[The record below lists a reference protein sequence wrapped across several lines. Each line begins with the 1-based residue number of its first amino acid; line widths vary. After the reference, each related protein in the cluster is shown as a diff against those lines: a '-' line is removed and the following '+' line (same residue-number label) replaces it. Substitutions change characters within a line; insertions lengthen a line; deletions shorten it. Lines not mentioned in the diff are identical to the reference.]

1 MVVSD
6 TQKQILK
13 LRKEIK
19 KCACEKK
26 EKQLKSLIEK
36 NKKELAEKKKPKVVI
51 KGKAKLTKEQKE
63 KLKAK
68 KGLTEVEKN
77 RCMKAV
83 NNANSVIRLYEKQG
97 GDIKNS
103 DFSNKKD
110 LMETITDLKKM
121 KPQLKLCSKTEQDIV
136 DKALSLHSKGIS
148 KKEPTKEEP
157 TKDEKGNTFQDKEK
171 EIKELFTKALSPE
184 LKKAY
189 QSKDTNKMKK
199 EYKKAV
205 NILAEYL
212 GKTGF
217 ATNVSQARRTINGG
231 SVGRLIKSFGEGK
244 KLKEPYIFRKVD
256 LSDVYNRL
264 NLTKKEPTKEEPTK
278 DDPKKV
284 WNTIKDLNWKG
295 NVRSKILALFGEGRM
310 GFKNYYIIKSSEIKG
325 NKFIIKYVNTP
336 YRAKMETTDGMA
348 LEDKKEN
355 EKKYI
360 ELTTKPQTS
369 KFTIPKN

>member
-36 NKKELAEKKKPKVVI
+36 NKKELAEKNKPKLVR

-63 KLKAK
+63 KLRAK
-68 KGLTEVEKN
+68 
-77 RCMKAV
+77 
-83 NNANSVIRLYEKQG
+83 
-97 GDIKNS
+97 
-103 DFSNKKD
+103 
-110 LMETITDLKKM
+110 
-121 KPQLKLCSKTEQDIV
+121 
-136 DKALSLHSKGIS
+136 
-148 KKEPTKEEP
+148 
-157 TKDEKGNTFQDKEK
+157 KGNTFQDKEK
-171 EIKELFTKALSPE
+171 EIKKLFTKALSPE

-256 LSDVYNRL
+256 LSDVYNR
-264 NLTKKEPTKEEPTK
+264 
-278 DDPKKV
+278 
-284 WNTIKDLNWKG
+284 
-295 NVRSKILALFGEGRM
+295 
-310 GFKNYYIIKSSEIKG
+310 
-325 NKFIIKYVNTP
+325 
-336 YRAKMETTDGMA
+336 
-348 LEDKKEN
+348 
-355 EKKYI
+355 
-360 ELTTKPQTS
+360 
-369 KFTIPKN
+369 